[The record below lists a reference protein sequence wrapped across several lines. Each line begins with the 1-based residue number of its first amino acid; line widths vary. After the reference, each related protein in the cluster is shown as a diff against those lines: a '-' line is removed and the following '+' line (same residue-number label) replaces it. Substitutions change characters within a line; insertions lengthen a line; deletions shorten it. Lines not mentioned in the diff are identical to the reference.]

1 MFYLL
6 LVNSINPKTN
16 LIEFMGSPMCRI
28 DICAFTN
35 SNRKH
40 VDSYI
45 RELIADDVVI
55 NVKGKNKDLYYI
67 NPRWAK
73 DSETSYEELIWLL
86 DLFNI
91 PPNKHELVVLVE
103 SKFDNEIFLSH
114 EIKNALK

>member
-1 MFYLL
+1 MLDFQGLAQIHNTWQKSHITKTDAMIEIRIPHNDTWTPRLKMFYLL

-28 DICAFTN
+28 DIWAFTN

-55 NVKGKNKDLYYI
+55 NEKVKNKDLY
-67 NPRWAK
+67 
-73 DSETSYEELIWLL
+73 
-86 DLFNI
+86 
-91 PPNKHELVVLVE
+91 
-103 SKFDNEIFLSH
+103 
-114 EIKNALK
+114 